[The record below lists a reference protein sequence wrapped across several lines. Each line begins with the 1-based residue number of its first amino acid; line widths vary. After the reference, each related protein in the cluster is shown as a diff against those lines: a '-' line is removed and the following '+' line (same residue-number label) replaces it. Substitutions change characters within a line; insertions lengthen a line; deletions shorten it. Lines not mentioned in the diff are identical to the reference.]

1 MLRGRV
7 SVVVLAMG
15 CAVGACDSRSSDPT
29 TTTTTTQLTSVD
41 STIPRGRDQTDSE
54 ILVVAL
60 DGAAVD
66 QPAPYF
72 GAQNVSG
79 GASEPEAGFEPEAS
93 YQDFCWAVSVINTRP
108 QPRDEFEEVVVAS
121 QYFGAIEPYVVPEL
135 SDELTVLI
143 EFTAAVVE
151 SGSFTEANEGDDNSD
166 VALALETINEFVDR
180 ECLGR

>member
-1 MLRGRV
+1 M
-7 SVVVLAMG
+7 
-15 CAVGACDSRSSDPT
+15 
-29 TTTTTTQLTSVD
+29 
-41 STIPRGRDQTDSE
+41 
-54 ILVVAL
+54 
-60 DGAAVD
+60 
-66 QPAPYF
+66 
-72 GAQNVSG
+72 
-79 GASEPEAGFEPEAS
+79 
-93 YQDFCWAVSVINTRP
+93 SVINKRP

-143 EFTAAVVE
+143 EFTASVVE

>member
-1 MLRGRV
+1 MLRLRV
-7 SVVVLAMG
+7 PVVVLAMG
-15 CAVGACDSRSSDPT
+15 CAVGACDSRSSDS
-29 TTTTTTQLTSVD
+29 TTTTTQLTSVD
-41 STIPRGRDQTDSE
+41 STILRGRDQIDSA

-72 GAQNVSG
+72 GAQNASG
-79 GASEPEAGFEPEAS
+79 GASEPEEGFEPEAS

-135 SDELTVLI
+135 SDDLAVLI
-143 EFTAAVVE
+143 DFTVFVVE
-151 SGSFTEANEGDDNSD
+151 DGSFTEANEAGDDSD